1 MTKYH
6 HPQLINWACTSRVI
20 GEETGWEMRET
31 RKENTFWRARWYG
44 SVLLESCQCS
54 RTRRESHTWR
64 RESAKNEKWEWR
76 LGSPGLAFS
85 IFIVAPLI
93 WAVDSNQTLFSKRFC
108 LCLLFS
114 RFFLCMAVTHA
125 WIFVSRPY
133 MPDRFSH
140 IIISNN

>member
-6 HPQLINWACTSRVI
+6 HPQLINWACTSTVI
-20 GEETGWEMRET
+20 GAETGWEMRET

-93 WAVDSNQTLFSKRFC
+93 WAVESNQTLFFKKILPLFTFLKILFMYGCHARLD
-108 LCLLFS
+108 LCFQTLHP
-114 RFFLCMAVTHA
+114 R
-125 WIFVSRPY
+125 
-133 MPDRFSH
+133 
-140 IIISNN
+140 